1 MSVLCNLFIT
11 MKVILVDKNIE
22 DFFVDSTKLHL
33 QLSCTNVG
41 RSSAQPSYISA
52 YNESCIFKLRKF
64 RSVMSLII
72 FCFSCH
78 ALSEI
83 VKHTT
88 FISLILTQASHCH
101 FYLVSIK
108 VIFSRSVRAAFRR
121 KFSPRQCH
129 IIISL

>member
-1 MSVLCNLFIT
+1 

-41 RSSAQPSYISA
+41 RSSAQSSYISE

-64 RSVMSLII
+64 ISVLSLII

-88 FISLILTQASHCH
+88 FISLILTEASHCH
-101 FYLVSIK
+101 FLSRDYKSYLCKKCQGRIQTK
-108 VIFSRSVRAAFRR
+108 ILTEAMSRYLFNYSRYNP
-121 KFSPRQCH
+121 K
-129 IIISL
+129 